1 MAARLYPLII
11 GLWPCP
17 MRLVVLALESTV
29 QVWTGGTL
37 LMERGLVY
45 CPLHL
50 KWSEE
55 QTLVTIRFEV
65 V

>member
-1 MAARLYPLII
+1 
-11 GLWPCP
+11 

-29 QVWTGGTL
+29 QVWTGGTP

-45 CPLHL
+45 CPLYL
-50 KWSEE
+50 KRGEE
-55 QTLVTIRFEV
+55 KTLVTIRFEV